1 MARLPE
7 SAARRGAGAAGVS
20 VVSVSGVV
28 RWLLKQKGGRRAHC
42 AVLRALRG
50 GSRVPDC
57 FVPRAAEGAEEPLSP
72 PALQFDLFKLR
83 GGLET
88 AFHKL

>member
-28 RWLLKQKGGRRAHC
+28 RWLLKQKGAIMRIFLNWGD
-42 AVLRALRG
+42 
-50 GSRVPDC
+50 S
-57 FVPRAAEGAEEPLSP
+57 
-72 PALQFDLFKLR
+72 
-83 GGLET
+83 ET
-88 AFHKL
+88 ACHVPYCEKLIPVVQYYTVYKHAHSCCL

>member
-28 RWLLKQKGGRRAHC
+28 RWLLKQKGAIMRIFLNWGD
-42 AVLRALRG
+42 
-50 GSRVPDC
+50 S
-57 FVPRAAEGAEEPLSP
+57 
-72 PALQFDLFKLR
+72 
-83 GGLET
+83 ET
-88 AFHKL
+88 ACHVPYCACSSTLVLCGLCGRLLFV

>member
-28 RWLLKQKGGRRAHC
+28 RWLLKQKGAIMRIFLITGET
-42 AVLRALRG
+42 LRLPVTYHTVRN
-50 GSRVPDC
+50 
-57 FVPRAAEGAEEPLSP
+57 
-72 PALQFDLFKLR
+72 
-83 GGLET
+83 
-88 AFHKL
+88 

>member
-1 MARLPE
+1 ML
-7 SAARRGAGAAGVS
+7 SAASDGLQDWTHRLFNRARS
-20 VVSVSGVV
+20 SRSQTLTDNQTV
-28 RWLLKQKGGRRAHC
+28 R
-42 AVLRALRG
+42 
-50 GSRVPDC
+50 
-57 FVPRAAEGAEEPLSP
+57 LSP